1 VSTRAHPDID
11 PDRKDQAVNST
22 TWTRT
27 LLGGLILAAATVG
40 AWWAWLGWETGYT
53 VDPETG
59 ATSGPCA
66 PWQVA
71 GCVLTLALIA
81 AVGGWLL
88 GPWVVAPVMTVA
100 FTIAW
105 AAHAAA
111 TDDTGLWAVGAL
123 LVLVGTALGTTVVSG
138 GAWLIRRGR
147 TGRSA
152 G

>member
-1 VSTRAHPDID
+1 M
-11 PDRKDQAVNST
+11 NLT

-27 LLGGLILAAATVG
+27 ALGGLILAAVTVG
-40 AWWAWLGWETGYT
+40 AWWAWLGWESGYK

-59 ATSGPCA
+59 ATSGPYA
-66 PWQVA
+66 PWQVG

-88 GPWVVAPVMTVA
+88 SPWLVAPVMTVA

-105 AAHAAA
+105 AAHAAS
-111 TDDTGLWAVGAL
+111 TDDSGLWAVGAA
-123 LVLVGTALGTTVVSG
+123 LVLVGTAAGTTVVSV
-138 GAWLIRRGR
+138 AARLVRRR
-147 TGRSA
+147 RPGRSA

>member
-1 VSTRAHPDID
+1 MN
-11 PDRKDQAVNST
+11 QT

-27 LLGGLILAAATVG
+27 LLGGLIIGAATVG

-59 ATSGPCA
+59 ATSGPYA
-66 PWQVA
+66 PWQVV

-88 GPWVVAPVMTVA
+88 SPWVVVPVMTVA
-100 FTIAW
+100 FTVAW
-105 AAHAAA
+105 AAHAAS
-111 TDDTGLWAVGAL
+111 TDDTGLWAVGAV
-123 LVLVGTALGTTVVSG
+123 LVLVGTAAGTSMVSA
-138 GAWLIRRGR
+138 GAGLIRRR
-147 TGRSA
+147 TRRSP